1 MWFSA
6 AIAMF
11 VMSAAPAATA
21 PNDLSWL
28 SGDWVAATGERWT
41 EEHWSQP
48 RAGEMMGY
56 SRSGRGGTARDFEF
70 LRIAADADGTLAY
83 FAQPQGRAPTRFK
96 LTSSSATEAIFEN
109 PTHDYPT
116 RIVYRRNGTTLTAT
130 ISGPE
135 GSKSHSWT
143 YQRR

>member
-11 VMSAAPAATA
+11 VMAAAPAATA

-28 SGDWVAATGERWT
+28 SGDWVAVTWERWT

-48 RAGEMMGY
+48 RAGEMVGY
-56 SRSGRGGTARDFEF
+56 SRSGRGAKVRDFEF

-83 FAQPQGRAPTRFK
+83 FAQPQGRARTLVRREWK
-96 LTSSSATEAIFEN
+96 L
-109 PTHDYPT
+109 
-116 RIVYRRNGTTLTAT
+116 G
-130 ISGPE
+130 
-135 GSKSHSWT
+135 
-143 YQRR
+143 